1 MKPLRTHVILSMQLP
16 TFVTMFSALYALVV
30 ALDPGTIEKPANGS
44 VIGPNSVFDFKYWI
58 RADYSVSSYA
68 FSVWLMTEMPG
79 SFSPS
84 EVWSTGHYFGRFDE
98 ANYPGES
105 IAGGGSEFVWLNTK
119 SKQLSLMQRILHHQI
134 SPCRTLQSAKSGTVR
149 VWLFRMVHITFQL

>member
-1 MKPLRTHVILSMQLP
+1 
-16 TFVTMFSALYALVV
+16 MFSALYALVV
-30 ALDPGTIEKPANGS
+30 ALDPGTIEKPTNGS

-98 ANYPGES
+98 ANYPAVPYATNPAPPNLTMPNFAVSEIGHSSGVVVQNGTYYFSVIEEWDDG
-105 IAGGGSEFVWLNTK
+105 AGAAGRKISLAYNT
-119 SKQLSLMQRILHHQI
+119 IVYN
-134 SPCRTLQSAKSGTVR
+134 GTY
-149 VWLFRMVHITFQL
+149 TD